1 MANQR
6 LDIFQVEVFSTPGVS
21 RDPALNSPHLASP
34 LILLGNFTYCSLS
47 LFQAV
52 PSGPTTFLKPQW
64 LFQTCSCLKALTLVK
79 FSLQITPSSQH
90 PCASLSPA
98 SVAQL
103 KITSPKRPT
112 GNSVS
117 HVPPPCHPL
126 VYSLAGVYHDL
137 RVFLIGLANSTEH
150 SLK

>member
-1 MANQR
+1 MATQR
-6 LDIFQVEVFSTPGVS
+6 LDIFQVEVFSTPGAS

-47 LFQAV
+47 LFQAA

-64 LFQTCSCLKALTLVK
+64 LFQTCSGLKALTLVK
-79 FSLQITPSSQH
+79 FPLQITPSSQH

-117 HVPPPCHPL
+117 HVSPTLSP
-126 VYSLAGVYHDL
+126 AGL
-137 RVFLIGLANSTEH
+137 LSRWCLP
-150 SLK
+150 